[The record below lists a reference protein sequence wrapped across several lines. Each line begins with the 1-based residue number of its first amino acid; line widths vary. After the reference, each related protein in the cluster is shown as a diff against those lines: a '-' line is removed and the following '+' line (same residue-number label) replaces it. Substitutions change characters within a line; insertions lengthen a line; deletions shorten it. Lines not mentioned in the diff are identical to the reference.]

1 MFSLRELEDVTR
13 KPDLVFVNIFSFI
26 QLPFISSTPSMKT
39 PHNGVWNLF
48 KNNKN
53 TRKTP
58 LLALFLLLAFKI
70 KEYYKE
76 QIVKTYEKQRISDWR
91 KLLFGHSDVLS
102 QWAPLQTLQISKWA
116 SLSWFEE
123 RMEGSGRWGGSV
135 IKFFSCW
142 EGRSFEGGTHLGRD
156 NLSDNYGMSIGL
168 WMHYSSINWLTCC
181 TVDSFSW
188 LFLLLLLLLLL
199 L

>member
-1 MFSLRELEDVTR
+1 
-13 KPDLVFVNIFSFI
+13 
-26 QLPFISSTPSMKT
+26 MKT
-39 PHNGVWNLF
+39 PQNSVWNLF

-58 LLALFLLLAFKI
+58 LLAVFLLLAFRN

-76 QIVKTYEKQRISDWR
+76 HIVKTYYEKQRISDWR
-91 KLLFGHSDVLS
+91 KLLFGHSDILS

-135 IKFFSCW
+135 IKFFNCW

-156 NLSDNYGMSIGL
+156 NLSDNYGMSIGF
-168 WMHYSSINWLTCC
+168 WMHYSSFNWLTCC
-181 TVDSFSW
+181 TVYSFTW